1 MLSAVLII
9 IIWTTQLMPLWANVV
24 CTILLGI
31 RFTWRLSLTIGKF
44 IHTDI
49 KETSN

>member
-9 IIWTTQLMPLWANVV
+9 VIWTTQLMPLWANVV

-31 RFTWRLSLTIGKF
+31 RFTWRLSLTISKF

-49 KETSN
+49 KEASN